1 MTTRITGQGKIV
13 YPETDGKPLPDGEYQ
28 SPIFREV
35 VGTLETHFRDR
46 PGVHVNGNTLFY
58 YEEGDP
64 RRVVSPECYVVFAV
78 NVEIIFLN
86 NTYLLWE
93 MGKPPDFVLEIG
105 SASTARHDLGPKRD
119 LYARLGVGEYW
130 KYDGTGGNFYRE
142 PLVGEY
148 LEDGEYRRFELHH
161 EADGTVWAHSPTLE
175 LDLCW
180 DNGQLRYYDP
190 QARDFLLNREEE
202 HAARQAAQAAAAS
215 ERAAR
220 QAAQATAASERAA
233 RQAADERVAQ
243 LEAELRRLREGPG

>member
-1 MTTRITGQGKIV
+1 MTTRITGQKKIV
-13 YPETDGKPLPDGEYQ
+13 YPDTDGKPLPDGEYQ
-28 SPIFREV
+28 APLYRDV
-35 VGTLETHFRDR
+35 VGTLETHFWAR

-64 RRVVSPECYVVFAV
+64 RQVVSPDCYVAFAV
-78 NVEIIFLN
+78 NVETIFLN

-105 SASTARHDLGPKRD
+105 SASTARNDLGPKRD

-130 KYDGTGGNFYRE
+130 RYDGTGSDFYGE

-148 LEDGEYRRFELHH
+148 LEEGAYRRFELHH
-161 EADGTVWAHSPTLE
+161 EADGMVWCHSPSLE

-180 DNGQLRYYDP
+180 DKGRLRYYDP
-190 QARDFLLNREEE
+190 QARGYLLNREEE
-202 HAARQAAQAAAAS
+202 HAARQAAQEAADT

-220 QAAQATAASERAA
+220 RNA
-233 RQAADERVAQ
+233 
-243 LEAELRRLREGPG
+243 LPGKPQRSV